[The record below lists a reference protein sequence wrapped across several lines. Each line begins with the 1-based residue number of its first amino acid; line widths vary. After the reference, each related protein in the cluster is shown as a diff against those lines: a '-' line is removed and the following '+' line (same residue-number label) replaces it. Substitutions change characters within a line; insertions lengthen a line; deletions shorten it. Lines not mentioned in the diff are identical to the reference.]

1 MAINVLALASGVTG
15 LANHRA
21 LNGALLAQDT
31 SGVQSGVIPGLNVGN
46 WSTVSAMVLRVA
58 PVKVVINNGV
68 SNALGPYVLVS
79 DANVDITFD
88 AGQPAVDRVDRVIAR
103 VYDDTNDGSGSTTG
117 SIYYLK
123 GQTGGSATTLP
134 TNSILLY
141 EVTVPAGA
149 SSGTGGINFT
159 TQTVDKRNYTTAA
172 GGIIPAVGTDEMNA
186 IGNPYEGMACYR
198 SDWHSIFM
206 YDEGYWTARE
216 TIIVTTATD
225 LDYIDVK
232 RQGQIGVARD
242 TGYIYMWNGSAW
254 EVRAGNNVN
263 LKDQTTADSTAITST
278 TLSAVLTVTLPRAG
292 TYSYDLM
299 MPFTNT
305 VAVGRHAFALG
316 GTSTPTAWRWNAMTA
331 PYNSA
336 TGLQAI
342 NGSGTS
348 YPASTSGT
356 ALVNSDMNNTTGYSS
371 TIIKGTVT
379 VSATGTLT
387 FRFATNGAGNTITP
401 RAGAMVNVRLEAG

>member
-15 LANHRA
+15 LADHRA
-21 LNGALLAQDT
+21 LNGALLAQNT
-31 SGVQSGVIPGLNVGN
+31 TGVQSGIIPGLNVGA
-46 WSTVSAMVLRVA
+46 WSTVSAMVLRIS
-58 PVKVVINNGV
+58 PVKLVINNGV

-88 AGQPAVDRVDRVIAR
+88 AGQASVSRVDRVIAR
-103 VYDDTNDGSGSTTG
+103 VYDNTNDGSGSTVG

-123 GQTGGSATTLP
+123 GQVSGAATALP

-149 SSGTGGINFT
+149 SSGTGGITFS
-159 TQTVDKRNYTTAA
+159 TQISDKRVYTSAA
-172 GGIIPAVGTDEMNA
+172 GGIIPAVANNQMIE
-186 IGNPYEGMACYR
+186 IQNPYEGMAVYR
-198 SDWHSIFM
+198 TDWHALHI
-206 YDEGYWTARE
+206 YDDGQWNMHEVL
-216 TIIVTTATD
+216 IVSASGLLAFVEFPRTGQLAIATD
-225 LDYIDVK
+225 TYKIYVYNGTTWDVC
-232 RQGQIGVARD
+232 
-242 TGYIYMWNGSAW
+242 
-254 EVRAGNNVN
+254 AGNNVN
-263 LKDQTTADSTAITST
+263 LYNQTTADTTITTT
-278 TLSAVLTVTLPRAG
+278 TLSTVLTVTLPRVG

-316 GTSTPTAWRWNAMTA
+316 GTSTPSAWRWNALTA

-342 NGSGTS
+342 AASGTS
-348 YPASTSGT
+348 YPAATSGT
-356 ALVNSDMNNTTGYSS
+356 ALVNSDMAISTGFSS
-371 TIIKGTVT
+371 TIIKGVVTVT
-379 VSATGTLT
+379 AVGTLT

-401 RAGAMVNVRLEAG
+401 RAGSMVNVKLEAG